1 MKKFRFFL
9 SLCLIMVAATAS
21 AQFANGSKKGSSAAV
36 NTDSYQ
42 RFYVS
47 YNPLSIKP
55 DKGDDMNLTGF
66 TFGFTK
72 GISISKSLPLFVEAG
87 ARLNYSFNSE
97 TADDVE
103 LYGASEDREYFF
115 NGVMSQ
121 ETKMTYMGVTVPVN
135 LAYKWT
141 SSSSS
146 VSITPFVGLT
156 FKGNIIAKT
165 KATGTFDGRIHDN
178 HDGHI
183 LSDGTL
189 ELGETKKDLFDKK
202 DVGKDGQW
210 KRFQVGWQIGVGV
223 DYKQL
228 YVGFH
233 YGSDFNEICKKT
245 KTSNWGIS
253 LGYNF

>member
-47 YNPLSIKP
+47 YNPLTIKP
-55 DKGDDMNLTGF
+55 DKGDDTNLTGF

-87 ARLNYSFNSE
+87 ARLNYGFKSE

-103 LYGASEDREYFF
+103 LYGKSEDNEYRFD
-115 NGVMSQ
+115 GVVSS

-146 VSITPFVGLT
+146 VSIIPFVGLT

-165 KATGTFDGRIHDN
+165 KTTGTFDGTICDN
-178 HDGHI
+178 HNGDI
-183 LSDGTL
+183 LSDGTV
-189 ELGETKKDLFDKK
+189 ELGEIKKDYFDKK

-233 YGSDFNEICKKT
+233 YGSDFNEVCKKVN
-245 KTSNWGIS
+245 TSNWGVS
-253 LGYNF
+253 LGFNF

>member
-55 DKGDDMNLTGF
+55 DWDGAEDINLTGF
-66 TFGFTK
+66 AFGFTK

-87 ARLNYSFNSE
+87 ARLQ
-97 TADDVE
+97 
-103 LYGASEDREYFF
+103 YGFKSEDTSWNQDIAGYLGTVNREDKY
-115 NGVMSQ
+115 
-121 ETKMTYMGVTVPVN
+121 TYMGVVVPVN

-141 SSSSS
+141 PSSSP
-146 VSITPFVGLT
+146 VSITPFFGIT
-156 FKGNIIAKT
+156 FKGNIIAKQKVT
-165 KATGTFDGRIHDN
+165 ATASAAGQ
-178 HDGHI
+178 
-183 LSDGTL
+183 SASQ
-189 ELGETKKDLFDKK
+189 EKDYDYFDK
-202 DVGKDGQW
+202 DEVGKDGQW
-210 KRFQVGWQIGVGV
+210 SRFQAGWQVGVGI

-228 YVGFH
+228 YVGLH
-233 YGSDFNEICKKT
+233 YGGDFGEVCKKT
-245 KTSNWGIS
+245 KTSNWAVSVGF
-253 LGYNF
+253 NF

>member
-55 DKGDDMNLTGF
+55 DYDGAEDINLTGF
-66 TFGFTK
+66 AFGFTK

-87 ARLNYSFNSE
+87 ARLQ
-97 TADDVE
+97 
-103 LYGASEDREYFF
+103 YGFKSEDE
-115 NGVMSQ
+115 SQ
-121 ETKMTYMGVTVPVN
+121 SGYYEGYPATVTWENKYTYMGIVVPVN

-141 SSSSS
+141 PSSSP
-146 VSITPFVGLT
+146 VSITPFFGIT
-156 FKGNIIAKT
+156 FKGNIIAKQKET
-165 KATGTFDGRIHDN
+165 ITATVAGQSASEENDYDY
-178 HDGHI
+178 
-183 LSDGTL
+183 
-189 ELGETKKDLFDKK
+189 FDK
-202 DVGKDGQW
+202 DEVGKDGQW
-210 KRFQVGWQIGVGV
+210 SRFQAGWQVGVGI

-228 YVGFH
+228 YVGLH
-233 YGSDFNEICKKT
+233 YGGDFGEVCKKT
-245 KTSNWGIS
+245 KTSNWAVSVGF
-253 LGYNF
+253 NF

>member
-55 DKGDDMNLTGF
+55 DWDGVEDINLTGF
-66 TFGFTK
+66 AFGFTK

-87 ARLNYSFNSE
+87 ARLQ
-97 TADDVE
+97 
-103 LYGASEDREYFF
+103 YGFKSEDE
-115 NGVMSQ
+115 SQ
-121 ETKMTYMGVTVPVN
+121 SGYYEGYPATVTWENKYTYMGVVVPVN

-141 SSSSS
+141 PSSSP
-146 VSITPFVGLT
+146 VSITPFFGIT
-156 FKGNIIAKT
+156 FKGNIIAKEKVT
-165 KATGTFDGRIHDN
+165 TTATVAGQSA
-178 HDGHI
+178 
-183 LSDGTL
+183 SD
-189 ELGETKKDLFDKK
+189 EKDYDYFDK
-202 DVGKDGQW
+202 DEVGKDGQW
-210 KRFQVGWQIGVGV
+210 SRFQAGWQVGVGI

-228 YVGFH
+228 YVGLH
-233 YGSDFNEICKKT
+233 YGGDFGEVCKKT
-245 KTSNWGIS
+245 KTSNWAVSVGF
-253 LGYNF
+253 NF

>member
-55 DKGDDMNLTGF
+55 DWDGAEDINLTGF
-66 TFGFTK
+66 AFGFTK

-87 ARLNYSFNSE
+87 ARLQ
-97 TADDVE
+97 
-103 LYGASEDREYFF
+103 YGFKSEDESESGYWSDGNYQGYPGSITTEY
-115 NGVMSQ
+115 
-121 ETKMTYMGVTVPVN
+121 KDTYMGVVVPVN

-141 SSSSS
+141 PSSSP
-146 VSITPFVGLT
+146 VSITPFFGITL
-156 FKGNIIAKT
+156 KGNIIAKQKVT
-165 KATGTFDGRIHDN
+165 RTEVVVGGPTTSNEKEYDY
-178 HDGHI
+178 
-183 LSDGTL
+183 
-189 ELGETKKDLFDKK
+189 FDK
-202 DVGKDGQW
+202 DEVGKDGQW
-210 KRFQVGWQIGVGV
+210 SRFQAGWQIGVGI

-233 YGSDFNEICKKT
+233 YGSDFGEVCKKT
-245 KTSNWGIS
+245 KTSNWAVSVGF
-253 LGYNF
+253 NF